1 MTSSE
6 AGARTTA
13 AALDGATADRLLDAT
28 ERLVRQIGI
37 NKTSMADVARAAGV
51 ARGTLYR
58 YFDSRETL
66 LRALTQ
72 RTTDRFFEDVA
83 EAMDARTTL
92 SEQVGEFSEL
102 MIRALHPPAD
112 ATLGTQASMVR
123 MLATEG
129 AQALRRTSKLLR
141 PYIEAARERGEVR
154 GDLDGNDASEWLAR
168 MLLSF
173 TVFQASSTYEADD
186 PQSVSS
192 FVRRYAIDGLR
203 APMD

>member
-1 MTSSE
+1 M
-6 AGARTTA
+6 TTA
-13 AALDGATADRLLDAT
+13 SLDGATADRLLDAT

-37 NKTSMADVARAAGV
+37 NKTSMADVARVAGV

-58 YFDSRETL
+58 HFDSRETL
-66 LRALTQ
+66 LAALSQ
-72 RTTDRFFEDVA
+72 RTTDRFFADVA
-83 EAMDARTTL
+83 RAMDARATL

-102 MIRALHPPAD
+102 MIRALHPPAEGV
-112 ATLGTQASMVR
+112 LGNQAAMVR

-141 PYIEAARERGEVR
+141 PYLEDARERREVR
-154 GDLDGNDASEWLAR
+154 ADLDVNDASEWLAR

-173 TVFQASSTYEADD
+173 TVFQASIAYEADD

-192 FVRRYAIDGLR
+192 FVRRYAISGLTGS
-203 APMD
+203 